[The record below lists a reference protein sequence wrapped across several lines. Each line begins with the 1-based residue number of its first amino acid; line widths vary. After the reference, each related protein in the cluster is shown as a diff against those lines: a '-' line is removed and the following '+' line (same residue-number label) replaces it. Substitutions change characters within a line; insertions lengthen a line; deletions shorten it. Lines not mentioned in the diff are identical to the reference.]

1 MGHRF
6 EKHDEVTLDATPEQ
20 VWDAIATGP
29 GIDSWFMGRND
40 VEPGEGGTVRTL
52 FGGYAPE
59 SPITSWEPGKRLA
72 YGGEQAE
79 DGRFVAYEFL
89 IEGRGGGST
98 VLRMV
103 TSGFIPGDDWA
114 DEFEAMSKGGA
125 LFFSTLATYLTHFA
139 GRVATPLTVFG
150 PPVGDWERTWSAVRA
165 ALVLGEHVSEGDAA
179 RFTVDGDVVEGVV
192 YSVNSQTLGIRTP
205 DALYRFLQGFH
216 GSLVAGH
223 HYFST
228 VDITRTENVWQA
240 WLAGLSQEGN
250 DR

>member
-6 EKHDEVTLDATPEQ
+6 ERQDKVELSATPEQ

-40 VEPGEGGTVRTL
+40 VVPGEGGTVSTL

-59 SPITSWEPGKRLA
+59 APITAWEPGARLA
-72 YGGEQAE
+72 YGGEQDE

-98 VLRMV
+98 VLKVV

-125 LFFSTLATYLTHFA
+125 LFFDTLATYLTHFA
-139 GRVATPLTVFG
+139 GRTAAPLTVFG
-150 PPVGDWERTWSAVRA
+150 PPVGDWTRTWASVRA
-165 ALVLGEHVSEGDAA
+165 ALGLGDEPAEGDRV
-179 RFTVDGDVVEGVV
+179 RFTVDGRVVEGVV
-192 YSVNSQTLGIRTP
+192 YSANSQTIGIRTD
-205 DALYRFLQGFH
+205 DALYRVLQGFH
-216 GSLVAGH
+216 GALVAGH
-223 HYFST
+223 HFFST
-228 VDITRTENVWQA
+228 VDTEPEWQA
-240 WLAGLSQEGN
+240 WLAGHSQEGN
-250 DR
+250 LR